1 MAITSLP
8 TQWFLWISGRFI
20 TTKTHGKTPTP
31 LIQVCAKM
39 TATTKIMSHSVIH
52 VNKDESLRNIN
63 KSNYV
68 LQLGHS
74 FYLCWQKCFKIYYL
88 QKNVTLLDIK
98 CKFKNNTYKGLSYFL
113 ECVFNICF
121 SWCFSERFLYKD
133 SGERYS
139 YLPFGIGHRVC
150 LGSNIAKM
158 SVFSFCATLIKN
170 YKITVPDGS
179 PLPDMKP
186 NAGLTNRPKPFE
198 IKLVKRCWFWDGIC
212 RWFFFR
218 WKVERLHPM
227 TSAFDLNDTEMVW
240 HIFPPRNPNGPVF
253 WFILRYLTYEGQ
265 HLYLFILCMYMLKD
279 WLPMLIFIA
288 FRCQCLLFINC
299 TLLYNIYWNL
309 PLSLYSLH

>member
-20 TTKTHGKTPTP
+20 TTKTRGKTPTP

-74 FYLCWQKCFKIYYL
+74 FYFCWQKCFKIYYL
-88 QKNVTLLDIK
+88 QKNVTFLDIK

-212 RWFFFR
+212 RWFFPVKG
-218 WKVERLHPM
+218 WKT
-227 TSAFDLNDTEMVW
+227 TSNDEC
-240 HIFPPRNPNGPVF
+240 F
-253 WFILRYLTYEGQ
+253 W
-265 HLYLFILCMYMLKD
+265 
-279 WLPMLIFIA
+279 
-288 FRCQCLLFINC
+288 
-299 TLLYNIYWNL
+299 
-309 PLSLYSLH
+309 S